1 MMRDA
6 VLALNAGS
14 SSIKFGIYDTGEA
27 ELTTAARGTLEVGK
41 DARLA
46 AQAGDGSLLVER
58 SVHGDGLPAGI
69 AAILDWVETEFG
81 NRRIAAC
88 GHRIV
93 HGGTTFFE
101 PVLLTP
107 ERIDA
112 VEALSPLA
120 PLHQPRSIAPIRT
133 LSELRPGVPQVGC
146 FDTAFH
152 RTMQPP
158 ASRYA
163 LPRSCEQKGIRRYG
177 FHGLSYEFIAEQL
190 HRAGMAERRTVVAH
204 LGNGASL
211 CAMRHGRS
219 VDTTMGFSALDGLM
233 MGTRCGTIDP
243 GVLLYLLQHDG
254 MGAQQLERLLYQESG
269 LLGVSGVSGDMR
281 DLEASK
287 AEHAREAIE
296 LFVFRVARETAA
308 LAATLDG
315 LDCLVFTAGIGE
327 HSAGVRQAICE
338 RLGWL
343 GVAIDSEANNRH
355 ETVVNSCAS
364 AVEVH
369 VIATD
374 EELVIARHTLGA
386 IRRTS
391 Q

>member
-1 MMRDA
+1 MQDTI
-6 VLALNAGS
+6 LALNAGS
-14 SSIKFGIYDTGEA
+14 SSIKFGVYDAGGA
-27 ELTTAARGTLEVGK
+27 DLTAAARGTLDIGK
-41 DARLA
+41 SPRLVAR
-46 AQAGDGSLLVER
+46 AGDGSVLLER
-58 SVHGDGLPAGI
+58 TVQGDGLPAGI
-69 AAILDWVETEFG
+69 AAILDWIETEFS
-81 NRRIAAC
+81 NRRIVAC

-93 HGGTTFFE
+93 HGGSAFSD
-101 PVLLTP
+101 PVVLTS

-120 PLHQPRSIAPIRT
+120 PLHQPRSIAPIRA
-133 LSELRPGVPQVGC
+133 LSKLRPGLPQVGC

-163 LPRSCEQKGIRRYG
+163 LPRSYEEKGIRRYG
-177 FHGLSYEFIAEQL
+177 FHGLSYEFIAERL
-190 HRAGMAERRTVVAH
+190 HREGRAERRTVVAH

-243 GVLLYLLQHDG
+243 GVLLYLLQHEG
-254 MGAQQLERLLYQESG
+254 MSTEELERLLYRESG
-269 LLGVSGVSGDMR
+269 LLGVSGISGDVR

-287 AEHAREAIE
+287 AEQARDAIE
-296 LFVFRVARETAA
+296 LFVFRAARETAA
-308 LAATLDG
+308 LSNTLGG

-327 HSAGVRQAICE
+327 HSAGVRRSICD

-343 GVAIDSEANNRH
+343 GVVIDNDANDRH
-355 ETVVNSCAS
+355 QPVVNASAS
-364 AVEVH
+364 AVEVC
-369 VIATD
+369 VVATD
-374 EELVIARHTLGA
+374 EEFVIARHTLGTIA
-386 IRRTS
+386 GIS
-391 Q
+391 A